1 MEITHKTK
9 IEPDS
14 SSMTMEPDI
23 QMPRKTVDAETP
35 IRDKSETWIC
45 DCCPEKFTVIPDIT
59 GGYRCFITINSGKMD
74 YETILDKVTEPMF
87 NILGMW
93 KPPQRKFKLTII
105 TRKWNEKNNSQHYKV
120 LLSRCDEHYHFKSI
134 SAFEE

>member
-35 IRDKSETWIC
+35 IKDTSETWIC